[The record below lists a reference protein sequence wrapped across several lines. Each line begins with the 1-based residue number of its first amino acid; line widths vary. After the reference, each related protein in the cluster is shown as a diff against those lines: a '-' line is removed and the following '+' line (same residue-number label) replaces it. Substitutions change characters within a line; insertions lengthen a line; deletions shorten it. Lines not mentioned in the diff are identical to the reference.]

1 MFRKLDKGE
10 YLLKDFSDSMK
21 GIYSTSINRETF
33 DESKFAYKD
42 PAEIEKY
49 LLETVTVTD
58 KLKPVYNLKA
68 AGE

>member
-1 MFRKLDKGE
+1 M
-10 YLLKDFSDSMK
+10 
-21 GIYSTSINRETF
+21 
-33 DESKFAYKD
+33 AYKD

-49 LLETVTVTD
+49 LLETVTITD

>member
-1 MFRKLDKGE
+1 MD
-10 YLLKDFSDSMK
+10 DFTKSMRDVF
-21 GIYSTSINRETF
+21 SSSINRENF

-42 PAEIEKY
+42 PADIKKY
-49 LLETVTVTD
+49 LLGTVTVTD